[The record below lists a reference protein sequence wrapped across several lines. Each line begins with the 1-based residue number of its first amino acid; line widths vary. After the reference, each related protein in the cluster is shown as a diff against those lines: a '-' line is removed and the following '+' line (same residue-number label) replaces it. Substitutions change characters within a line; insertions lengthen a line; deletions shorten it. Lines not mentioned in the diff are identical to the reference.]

1 MFNHRGEIMNFT
13 PNELQ
18 NIIFRKSLIG
28 FHQYQVYDV
37 VQKVVE
43 DYSAYIREN
52 AKMKEKIE
60 DMQEK
65 IQYYRSIE
73 AALQNSLVVAQQ
85 SSEEVV
91 TNAKKQAENIVV
103 EANLRAMEIL
113 DQANRQVSGALFE
126 KERLHH
132 ELEAFRVRIESL
144 LRAQIN
150 LLEGLNA
157 DEPER
162 EPVRGSTLDLVRD
175 SVREPVRDS
184 VRDPIRKPG
193 RETLSV
199 VGK

>member
-1 MFNHRGEIMNFT
+1 MPRCLWVFNHRGEIMNFT

-52 AKMKEKIE
+52 SKMKEKIE

-113 DQANRQVSGALFE
+113 DQANR
-126 KERLHH
+126 
-132 ELEAFRVRIESL
+132 
-144 LRAQIN
+144 
-150 LLEGLNA
+150 
-157 DEPER
+157 
-162 EPVRGSTLDLVRD
+162 
-175 SVREPVRDS
+175 
-184 VRDPIRKPG
+184 
-193 RETLSV
+193 
-199 VGK
+199 